1 MVKAPKPKNIMAA
14 LFGNPMAMAKGP
26 AIPKPNINFD
36 EAHYNK
42 FERETKKAK
51 TGTSNPN
58 ENKSALVRRKRQNPL
73 GDFRFVKINELF

>member
-1 MVKAPKPKNIMAA
+1 MVKAPKPKNLMAA

-42 FERETKKAK
+42 FERET
-51 TGTSNPN
+51 
-58 ENKSALVRRKRQNPL
+58 NK
-73 GDFRFVKINELF
+73 G

>member
-1 MVKAPKPKNIMAA
+1 MAA

-42 FERETKKAK
+42 FERET
-51 TGTSNPN
+51 
-58 ENKSALVRRKRQNPL
+58 NK
-73 GDFRFVKINELF
+73 G